1 LLTAQNLGIVLTL
14 KIHGKPRWI
23 GRMTPTPEDPLLAS
37 TVLTTGENS
46 FDIKLSK
53 ALAGALRSL
62 VGMNVLGKN
71 YET

>member
-1 LLTAQNLGIVLTL
+1 
-14 KIHGKPRWI
+14 
-23 GRMTPTPEDPLLAS
+23 MTPTPEDPLLAS

-62 VGMNVLGKN
+62 VGMNVLRRN
-71 YET
+71 